1 MTEKER
7 LSIDNIFTETYYKLV
22 QLSKEYVLYLIIDI
36 LKKSGIYSL
45 IKSGFISVEDIVRD
59 LQFISK
65 AGRPISWM
73 LSYIKDYSYLEMK
86 KSGDSLYY
94 KISRDLPVID
104 HHKIIRKMMK
114 LDRNVQP
121 SNLLL
126 EKAAKGYPD
135 FFKGNK
141 SAVDILFT
149 EDRMKLWNEYFN
161 NNNSGYVVY
170 NAIATLGLLKWLPR
184 KHNIRILEIGGGMGS
199 AAVFF
204 LKEIHNQG
212 LINKIKEYVFSDVSP
227 ILLRAGN
234 KLIMEELPDDHI
246 VELKAL
252 DFNKSF
258 LSQGIKPSRLDLV
271 YGVNTLH
278 AAENIIRSLGNIY
291 DSLTRGGKIILSEC
305 VRSRREGLLF
315 QELIF
320 NFLDNYAD
328 TKLSEVRPM
337 PGFLDVESWERI
349 FNETKF
355 KNIEII
361 TNVDTDGNKSCNV
374 GDNVFA
380 MIIKGEK

>member
-1 MTEKER
+1 
-7 LSIDNIFTETYYKLV
+7 
-22 QLSKEYVLYLIIDI
+22 
-36 LKKSGIYSL
+36 
-45 IKSGFISVEDIVRD
+45 
-59 LQFISK
+59 
-65 AGRPISWM
+65 
-73 LSYIKDYSYLEMK
+73 
-86 KSGDSLYY
+86 
-94 KISRDLPVID
+94 LP
-104 HHKIIRKMMK
+104 HK
-114 LDRNVQP
+114 N
-121 SNLLL
+121 
-126 EKAAKGYPD
+126 
-135 FFKGNK
+135 
-141 SAVDILFT
+141 
-149 EDRMKLWNEYFN
+149 
-161 NNNSGYVVY
+161 
-170 NAIATLGLLKWLPR
+170 
-184 KHNIRILEIGGGMGS
+184 NIRILEIGGGMGS